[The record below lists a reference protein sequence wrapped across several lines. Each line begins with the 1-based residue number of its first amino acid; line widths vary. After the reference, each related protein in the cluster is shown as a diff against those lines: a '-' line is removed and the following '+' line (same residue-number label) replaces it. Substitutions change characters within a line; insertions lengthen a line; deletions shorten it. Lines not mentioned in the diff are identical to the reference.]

1 MALSREEKA
10 EMLRRVELFA
20 ALPKDVLSAAAERAV
35 EVEFPASRQMV
46 RQGEVGTGL
55 FVLTTGRAKVIRDGE
70 QIAELG
76 PGDFFGE
83 LSVID
88 QEPRIAQVVAEEPV
102 TCLALASWDFEK
114 ILTDAPAAAL
124 TLLRTVTRRLRA
136 AGEQH
141 HH

>member
-10 EMLRRVELFA
+10 DMLRHVELFA
-20 ALPKDVLSAAAERAV
+20 ALPEDVLSAAADRAV
-35 EVEFPASRQMV
+35 EVDFPAGRQMV

-55 FVLTTGRAKVIRDGE
+55 FVLTSGRAKVIRDGE
-70 QIAELG
+70 EIAQLAA
-76 PGDFFGE
+76 GDFFGE

-102 TCLALASWDFEK
+102 TCLALASWDFEE
-114 ILTDAPAAAL
+114 ILTEAPVAAF

>member
-20 ALPKDVLSAAAERAV
+20 ALPPDVLAAAADEAV
-35 EVEFPASRQMV
+35 EVQFPTGRPIV

-55 FVLTTGRAKVIRDGE
+55 FVLTSGRARVVRDGE

-114 ILTDAPAAAL
+114 VLTEAPLATL

>member
-10 EMLRRVELFA
+10 DMLRRVDLFA
-20 ALPKDVLSAAAERAV
+20 ALPEDVLAVAADHAV
-35 EVEFPASRQMV
+35 QVEFQAGRAIV

-55 FVLTTGRAKVIRDGE
+55 FVLTAGRARVIRDGE

-114 ILTDAPAAAL
+114 ILTEAPSAAL
-124 TLLRTVTRRLRA
+124 SLLRTVTRRLRA
-136 AGEQH
+136 TGEQH

>member
-1 MALSREEKA
+1 M
-10 EMLRRVELFA
+10 
-20 ALPKDVLSAAAERAV
+20 
-35 EVEFPASRQMV
+35 
-46 RQGEVGTGL
+46 GTGL
-55 FVLTTGRAKVIRDGE
+55 FVLTSGRARVVRDGD

-102 TCLALASWDFEK
+102 ACLALASWDFEK
-114 ILTDAPAAAL
+114 VLTQAPQATL

>member
-10 EMLRRVELFA
+10 DKLRRVDLFA
-20 ALPKDVLSAAAERAV
+20 ALPEEVLAAAADRAV
-35 EVEFPASRQMV
+35 EVEFPAGRQIV

-55 FVLTTGRAKVIRDGE
+55 FVLTSGRAKVVRDGE
-70 QIAELG
+70 QIAELVA
-76 PGDFFGE
+76 GDFFGE

-102 TCLALASWDFEK
+102 SCLALASWDFEK
-114 ILTDAPAAAL
+114 VLTDAPSAAL

>member
-1 MALSREEKA
+1 MALSRDEKA

-20 ALPKDVLSAAAERAV
+20 VLPPDVLAAAADEAV
-35 EVEFPASRQMV
+35 EVQFPAGRPIV

-55 FVLTTGRAKVIRDGE
+55 FVLTSGRARVVRDGD

-102 TCLALASWDFEK
+102 ICLALASWDFEK
-114 ILTDAPAAAL
+114 VLTQAPQATL